1 MQGGDASKT
10 RSEKSSQGIQAPSI
24 SLPKGGGAIHGIG
37 EKFSANP
44 VTGTG
49 SMSVPI
55 ALSPGRAG
63 FGPQLALSYDSG
75 AGNGL
80 FGLGWNLGLP
90 SITRK
95 TDKGLP
101 QYCDEEESDVFIIA
115 GAEDLVRKLDAS
127 GHRLPPQQFTI
138 NNVPYKVFTYC
149 PRIEGA
155 FALIERWLDLTNSGN
170 TFWRTISR
178 DNITT
183 WFGHIGDS
191 RITDPENPAHT
202 FQWLICQSH
211 DDKGN
216 VIEYLYDADKD
227 ADIEKSALWEINRS
241 ASQRIATRYP
251 NRIRY
256 GNLKP
261 YLPTLSISNAWP
273 SPSSVADQAWMFE
286 VVFDYSDANDA
297 ATTVAAALIAKP
309 KLRTDPFSS
318 YRAGFEERTYRLCKR
333 VLMFHHFPDEL
344 AEADTLVRS
353 TEFDYDE
360 HSLTQLKQASHPG
373 YTTLRSVTHRAY
385 ERNTDLPNKPYEFR
399 DFPPVTY
406 SYSKPTVDQ
415 TVRSIAAEQL
425 MNLPVGT
432 QGPGYQ
438 WIDLDGEG
446 LSGVLSE
453 QTGAWYYKPNRGDGS
468 FGEMRVVARQP
479 AMALQV
485 GGRHQFMDL
494 AGNGQ
499 IDVVDFDGTAP
510 GFYERDLDEGWKRH
524 VPFASLP
531 NIDWQDANLR
541 FLDLTGDGHADALVT
556 EHDVFT
562 WYRSLDEKGFAA
574 SVQTRHAIDENLGPH
589 IVFAD
594 GSQSVFLADMC
605 GDGLTDLVRI
615 RNGEICYW
623 PNLGYG
629 RFGRKITL
637 GNSPRFDV
645 SDMFDPRR
653 IRLSDID
660 GSGPI
665 DIIYLGRSGAQ
676 IYFNRSGNS
685 LSDAFTVN
693 LPIATENLGSVQVAD
708 LLGNGTACLVW
719 NSHLPAE
726 AGRVRYIDLMGGATE
741 SVEQHRKHEKPHL
754 LIKVNNNL
762 GGSTEIEYTPSTRF
776 YLQDL
781 KAGKPWITRLP
792 FPVHCVSKTIVRDQ
806 WRGTVFSSTYSYHH
820 GYFDGAEREFRG
832 FGRVEQLDVEN
843 YGVFADGNSNSP
855 WITSDKTLYQPPI
868 KSITWYHTG
877 AAIDRQRILT
887 QFTKEY
893 FPARFPNQQGFKE
906 NTLAEPELPAD
917 LSAQEWREAL
927 RACKGMVLRQESY
940 ELDTDAIHEKP
951 AREVPLRLYSAAT
964 HNCKIKRIQKQSG
977 NKHAVF
983 FVTESEAISY
993 QYELDLRA
1001 AQLEPDPRIAHS
1013 MNLRHDEYGN
1023 PQQSLAIAY
1032 GRVASG
1038 KNNHLPRA
1046 GLIDQVQSE
1055 LHIAYSEMH
1064 YTDDAI
1070 RSESNNGPIKHY
1082 RLRAP
1087 CEALSYEL
1095 KGVKKPTSQFYYTLA
1110 DIRKLD
1116 LSESYGHEVGA
1127 IAPAVSVEFK
1137 KYHEH
1142 ADGLIPQKRLIEHA
1156 RSLYFNDEDGVS
1168 QPISKKPFGELGPR
1182 GLKYE
1187 DYKLALTNDL
1197 LDAVFQRRD
1206 ANGNAID
1213 NLLNWPLDANSNIQ
1227 ARSML
1232 NDPAKSGYVPG
1243 TAIAP
1248 TLANQYWVRSGI
1260 AGFSNNANTHFYL
1273 PERYTDP
1280 FGNITEIEF
1289 DPRDLFVT
1297 SSKDAVGNTSQLIKF
1312 NYRVLAPSEMQDSNG
1327 NRNEVVFDTLG
1338 MPVAAAVKGKQING
1352 VWEGDD
1358 LSGFSFALRNPSR
1371 VSTQQFCTANTLNT
1385 QQAITWLHR
1394 ASTRFV
1400 YHFGEVITL
1409 GNITFAARPAGACAI
1424 QREQHQATLDAN
1436 TLLEHKIQVALEC
1449 SDGGGNVLMKKAQAE
1464 PEQTGGPL
1472 RWILNGLTILNNKGK
1487 PVKQYEPA
1495 FSNVFGCEMP
1505 QANGVTPILYYDA
1518 AGRVVRTEMPDGTY
1532 SRVEFSP
1539 WFARSFDAND
1549 NAYDPDPIRKNHS
1562 DWYKRRTEPTHPR
1575 FAEFNSTENQRAAD
1589 LVKSHANTP
1598 SETHLDS
1605 LGREVIAIT
1614 HNRKNSVDE
1623 KNLTFTKLDAEGK
1636 PLWIRDALGHLV
1648 MQYITPAKANNDP
1661 GEIYPRN
1668 AFPCYDIA
1676 GNLLHQHSMDAG
1688 DRWMLMDAAGKP
1700 LLAWDFNERQD
1711 SNNQLI
1717 EEKRLYST
1725 DYDALH
1731 RPVAAWLR
1739 ASGNNI
1745 ITRQMLERF
1754 EYQDANVNDDK
1765 NLNGQLVKHYDSS
1778 GRIEMQGRDFKGNV
1792 LQIQRRLNNTP
1803 TQTLID
1809 WQTNPDAKLEA
1820 EIETFSQITEYD
1832 ALNRMVKLFNWH
1844 RVNKLVAVYLP
1855 SYNQRGVLASEKLVV
1870 GANKDNSPE
1879 GFNGG
1884 TTTRAIADIAY
1895 DAKGQR
1901 QYLKLGK
1908 GTITHY
1914 DYDKETF
1921 RLRQL
1926 RTTRPA
1932 YDPAFPNYRSNLND
1946 ARVLQQ
1952 LHYCYDPVGNIS
1964 EIFDEAYKPAFF
1976 ANAIVEPKNQY
1987 EYDALY
1993 RLTKATGR
2001 EDAAANTAPTQ
2012 IETASH
2018 ESSFPI
2024 QAAGALRMYTQIY
2037 DYDAVGNI
2045 KSMQHVAGA
2054 GSWTRRYAYAFDD
2067 PQQAASNRLWRTWQG
2082 SNDYATANQLSRV
2095 TYEYDSHGSM
2105 LNLANAS
2112 DDYRMQ
2118 WDHRDMIAT
2127 INLGNG
2133 FSHYQ
2138 YDAGKQRTRKWIDRT
2153 EQITGGNTQNIKE
2166 ERIYLGGLELY
2177 RRTLNGALVEEIET
2191 LHLFDG
2197 EQRLLMI
2204 DQVIITDNA
2213 KLSVGVLYRYTLS
2226 NHLGSS
2232 CIELDHNADIISYE
2246 EYHPYGTSAYRA
2258 GRNSAEV
2265 KLKRYRYTGMER
2277 DEESGLSY
2285 HTARYYLPW
2294 LGRWGSADPKY
2305 LADGTNFFNYASC
2318 APIGFTDRDGTQ
2330 SVATKY
2336 NDLPPWMQQKLVNS
2350 GEVSLMPG
2358 KWKESPNVR
2367 KTYWEDIVLNVMTL
2381 GIWLKGFDT
2390 AESVEKN
2397 ITDVNK
2403 SIALDGT
2410 GVVAKSLV
2418 VAGMTA
2424 GDITGTRKIV
2434 EGLRL
2439 RDSLETQSFT
2449 ADEGFDM
2456 VTSGSAQLMTE
2467 VVLPAAIDKLSAGTK
2482 GLDIN
2487 KQLKTTTSKTP
2498 RASTAS
2504 RATAAYEGGAINVPE
2519 GKPFFQSHN
2528 TAPDARKALGIP
2540 SSVTKIEGFSG
2551 FQSAHMIPQTVGER
2565 LKKFG
2570 YSPGKALTANLPE
2583 SVHFA
2588 FDREWI
2594 AVWDEMLNSGK
2605 TIRARDIQN
2614 MLDNAIE
2621 KAVIL
2626 PTDAMSSVSVA
2637 TPAFSSQAKAAFKSR
2652 VAQEFKDLGI
2662 KPDQVIVRAKKK

>member
-1 MQGGDASKT
+1 MQGDGASMSG
-10 RSEKSSQGIQAPSI
+10 SEKSSQGIQAPTI
-24 SLPKGGGAIHGIG
+24 SLPKGGGAIRGIG
-37 EKFSANP
+37 EKFAANP

-63 FGPQLALSYDSG
+63 FGPQLTLSYDSG

-90 SITRK
+90 SIIRK

-101 QYCDEEESDVFIIA
+101 QYRDDEESDVFVLA
-115 GAEDLVRKLDAS
+115 GAEDLVPKLDAA
-127 GHRLPPQQFTI
+127 GHRLPPQQFSI
-138 NNVPYKVFTYC
+138 NNTPYKVFSYS

-155 FALIERWLDLTNSGN
+155 FALIERWVDQTNSAN

-183 WFGHIGDS
+183 WFGRIGDS
-191 RITDPENPAHT
+191 RITDPENLAHT

-216 VIEYLYDADKD
+216 VVEYLYDADKD
-227 ADIEKSALWEINRS
+227 ADIETSALWEINRS
-241 ASQRIATRYP
+241 ASQRTATRYP
-251 NRIRY
+251 SRIRY

-286 VVFDYSDANDA
+286 AVFDYSDANDA

-344 AEADTLVRS
+344 GEADTLVRT
-353 TEFDYDE
+353 TEFEYEE
-360 HSLTQLKQASHPG
+360 HSLLQLKQASHPG

-406 SYSKPTVDQ
+406 SYSKPVIDQ
-415 TVRSIAAEQL
+415 TVHSIAADQL
-425 MNLPVGT
+425 MNLPVGI

-453 QTGAWYYKPNRGDGS
+453 QSGAWYYKPNRGDAG
-468 FGEMRVVARQP
+468 FGDMRVVARQP
-479 AMALQV
+479 ALASQA
-485 GGRHQFMDL
+485 GSRHQFMDL

-499 IDVVDFDGTAP
+499 IDVVDFDGPTP
-510 GFYERDLDEGWKRH
+510 GFHERDMEAGWKRH

-531 NIDWQDANLR
+531 NLDWQDANLR

-556 EHDVFT
+556 ESDVFT

-574 SVQTRHAIDENLGPH
+574 SEKTRHSTDENLGPH

-594 GSQSVFLADMC
+594 GTQSIFLADMC

-637 GNSPRFDV
+637 GNSPRFDAG
-645 SDMFDPRR
+645 DMYDPRR

-665 DIIYLGRSGAQ
+665 DIIYLGRNGAQ

-685 LSDAFTVN
+685 LSDTLIVN

-719 NSHLPAE
+719 NSHLPAD
-726 AGRVRYIDLMGGATE
+726 AGRVRYIDLMGGAVE
-741 SVEQHRKHEKPHL
+741 SAEAHRKHEKPHL
-754 LIKVNNNL
+754 LIKVDNNL
-762 GGSTEIEYTPSTRF
+762 GGTTEIEYTPSTRF

-781 KAGKPWITRLP
+781 KAGQPWITRLP

-843 YGVFADGNSNSP
+843 YGVFADGNSDSP

-868 KSITWYHTG
+868 KSVTWYHTG

-940 ELDTDAIHEKP
+940 ELDVVAVHEQP
-951 AREVPLRLYSAAT
+951 ARELPVRLYSAAT

-1001 AQLEPDPRIAHS
+1001 ARLEPDPRIAHS

-1023 PQQSLAIAY
+1023 PQQTVAIAY
-1032 GRVASG
+1032 GRVAAG

-1046 GLIDQVQSE
+1046 DLIDEVQSE
-1055 LHIAYSEMH
+1055 LHLAYSEMH

-1070 RSESNNGPIKHY
+1070 RSELNSGPIKHY

-1095 KGVKKPTSQFYYTLA
+1095 KGVKKPASQFYYTLA

-1127 IAPAVSVEFK
+1127 ITPPVPVGLK

-1142 ADGLIPQKRLIEHA
+1142 SDGSVPQKRLIEHA

-1168 QPISKKPFGELGPR
+1168 QPINNKLFGQLGPR

-1213 NLLNWPLDANSNIQ
+1213 NLLNWPLDANSNTQ
-1227 ARSML
+1227 ARSLL
-1232 NDPAKSGYVPG
+1232 NDPNKSGYVPG
-1243 TAIAP
+1243 TSIAP
-1248 TLANQYWVRSGI
+1248 NLANQYWVRSGI
-1260 AGFSNNANTHFYL
+1260 AGFSANANAHFYL

-1289 DPRDLFVT
+1289 DPRDLFVIA
-1297 SSKDAVGNTSQLIKF
+1297 SRDAVGNTSQLIKF
-1312 NYRVLAPSEMQDSNG
+1312 DYRVLAPGEMQDGSG
-1327 NRNEVVFDTLG
+1327 NRSEVVFDTFG
-1338 MPVAAAVKGKQING
+1338 MPVAAAIKGKQINAA
-1352 VWEGDD
+1352 WQGDD
-1358 LSGFSFALRNPSR
+1358 LIGFSYALRNPSR
-1371 VSTQQFCTANTLNT
+1371 ASIQQFCSANTLNT
-1385 QQAITWLHR
+1385 QQAKIWLHR

-1400 YHFGEVITL
+1400 YHFGEPITQ

-1424 QREQHQATLDAN
+1424 QREQHQAKLDAN
-1436 TLLEHKIQVALEC
+1436 PLLEHKIQVALEC
-1449 SDGGGNVLMKKAQAE
+1449 SDGGGNVLMKKVQAE

-1495 FSNVFGCEMP
+1495 FSNMFGCEMA

-1518 AGRVVRTEMPDGTY
+1518 AGRVVRTEMPDGSY

-1539 WFARSFDAND
+1539 WFARNFDAND
-1549 NAYDPDPIRKNHS
+1549 TAYDPDPINKNHS
-1562 DWYKRRTEPTHPR
+1562 DWYKRRTDPTHSR
-1575 FAEFNSTENQRAAD
+1575 FAEFNSTENRRAAD

-1614 HNRKNSVDE
+1614 HNRKNALDE
-1623 KNLTFTKLDAEGK
+1623 KNCTFTKLDAEGK

-1661 GEIYPRN
+1661 DELFPSN

-1676 GNLLHQHSMDAG
+1676 GNLLHQRSMDAG

-1711 SNNQLI
+1711 LNNQLI

-1725 DYDALH
+1725 DYDGLH

-1739 ASGNNI
+1739 ADSNNVV
-1745 ITRQMLERF
+1745 TRQMLERF
-1754 EYQDANVNDDK
+1754 EYQDAIAADDE
-1765 NLNGQLVKHYDSS
+1765 NLNGQLVKHYDAS
-1778 GRIEMQGRDFKGNV
+1778 GRIEMIQRDFKGNV

-1803 TQTLID
+1803 AQTLVD
-1809 WQTNPDAKLEA
+1809 WRTNPETKLVTESF
-1820 EIETFSQITEYD
+1820 TQITEYD
-1832 ALNRMVKLFNWH
+1832 AINRMVKLFNWH
-1844 RVNKLVAVYLP
+1844 RVNKPVAVYLP
-1855 SYNQRGVLASEKLVV
+1855 SYNERGVLTSEKLVV
-1870 GANKDNSPE
+1870 GANKDNTPQ

-1884 TTTRAIADIAY
+1884 TITSPIEGIAY

-1946 ARVLQQ
+1946 DRVLQQ

-2045 KSMQHVAGA
+2045 KSMQHAAGA

-2082 SNDYATANQLSRV
+2082 SGDYATANQLSRV
-2095 TYEYDSHGSM
+2095 TYAYDSHGSM
-2105 LNLANAS
+2105 LNLANAP

-2118 WDHRDMIAT
+2118 WDHRDMIGK
-2127 INLGNG
+2127 INLGGGG
-2133 FSHYQ
+2133 FAHYQ
-2138 YDAGKQRTRKWIDRT
+2138 YDSGKQRTRKTIIKNSSN
-2153 EQITGGNTQNIKE
+2153 ITE

-2177 RRTLNGALVEEIET
+2177 RRTQNGTIVEEIET

-2232 CIELDHNADIISYE
+2232 SIELDNNAEIISYE

-2294 LGRWGSADPKY
+2294 LGRWGSADPSGIKAGLNLFAY
-2305 LADGTNFFNYASC
+2305 SNLQPT
-2318 APIGFTDRDGTQ
+2318 
-2330 SVATKY
+2330 
-2336 NDLPPWMQQKLVNS
+2336 KLVDRTGRAPAGGLDVAQRNALLNQLTPIWNEKGLASLDVGDDAELVKAYQHFVVGDPYSQATEDATRKFLFENRETSFQAFKRSVGDWVASSWLAQKVSSGVAVVDENVEVQTKAFDRSS
-2350 GEVSLMPG
+2350 GELFAEGMLASNKANTNMVSAI
-2358 KWKESPNVR
+2358 R
-2367 KTYWEDIVLNVMTL
+2367 
-2381 GIWLKGFDT
+2381 
-2390 AESVEKN
+2390 
-2397 ITDVNK
+2397 
-2403 SIALDGT
+2403 
-2410 GVVAKSLV
+2410 
-2418 VAGMTA
+2418 
-2424 GDITGTRKIV
+2424 
-2434 EGLRL
+2434 
-2439 RDSLETQSFT
+2439 
-2449 ADEGFDM
+2449 
-2456 VTSGSAQLMTE
+2456 AQ
-2467 VVLPAAIDKLSAGTK
+2467 
-2482 GLDIN
+2482 DIN
-2487 KQLKTTTSKTP
+2487 KNAQEIVGPSL
-2498 RASTAS
+2498 RAGADAAVTVV
-2504 RATAAYEGGAINVPE
+2504 ATVSDVKAGVEILGAIKTKIGTIISKEGKALKNVPIKVYPAGPRPKNPVTAQPKVRAPTPHDADVLKGTGRRVSNAYPRDPLHHLLPQEQREWFSKRGIDVDQFTLSMTE
-2519 GKPFFQSHN
+2519 GDHTAIHTSEWNPIWNDFIKKNPDATPTEVFTQLNKMRKDFKIN
-2528 TAPDARKALGIP
+2528 TAPPVR
-2540 SSVTKIEGFSG
+2540 
-2551 FQSAHMIPQTVGER
+2551 
-2565 LKKFG
+2565 
-2570 YSPGKALTANLPE
+2570 Y
-2583 SVHFA
+2583 
-2588 FDREWI
+2588 DR
-2594 AVWDEMLNSGK
+2594 
-2605 TIRARDIQN
+2605 
-2614 MLDNAIE
+2614 
-2621 KAVIL
+2621 
-2626 PTDAMSSVSVA
+2626 
-2637 TPAFSSQAKAAFKSR
+2637 
-2652 VAQEFKDLGI
+2652 
-2662 KPDQVIVRAKKK
+2662 